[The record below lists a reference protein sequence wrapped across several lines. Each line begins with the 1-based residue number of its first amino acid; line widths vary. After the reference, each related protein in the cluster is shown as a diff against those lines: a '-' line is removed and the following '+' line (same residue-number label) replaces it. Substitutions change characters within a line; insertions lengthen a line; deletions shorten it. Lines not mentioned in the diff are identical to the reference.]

1 MANPGDIVKV
11 ITKEKE
17 IEGILMPN
25 ESKDSVFIKIANG
38 YNIGIDKKKIQKTE
52 VV

>member
-25 ESKDSVFIKIANG
+25 ESKDSVFIRSLTVI
-38 YNIGIDKKKIQKTE
+38 ISESIKKRSKKQKS
-52 VV
+52 